1 MRKGKLKKESRMGR
15 DQEEEEADVP
25 HCQVTRLIRNKR
37 WGGRGGNPTNNPM
50 REEGRWDEP
59 QSV

>member
-1 MRKGKLKKESRMGR
+1 MLVRKGKLKMESRMGR

-37 WGGRGGNPTNNPM
+37 WGEGGGGGEIPLTIL
-50 REEGRWDEP
+50 
-59 QSV
+59 